1 MTCSEVASMVDAGAG
16 KEGKLGDSDGG
27 ELHCD
32 VGCGWREERK
42 REWTGARV
50 VGGDYH
56 NHR

>member
-1 MTCSEVASMVDAGAG
+1 MVDAGAG